1 MTEFN
6 AFTPETVE
14 LIRRSVGT
22 FWGATTRHYVDLPR
36 DLSDDRPGDD
46 RDG

>member
-1 MTEFN
+1 MTEFA

-22 FWGATTRHYVDLPR
+22 FSGATTRHYVDLPR
-36 DLSDDRPGDD
+36 DLSGDRPGEA